1 MQKIKQQLNLERISG
16 GEFILLDSLEEN
28 IFNVL
33 QEDGYVITRINKQFK
48 ISL

>member
-1 MQKIKQQLNLERISG
+1 MQKIKQQLNLERIFG
-16 GEFILLDSLEEN
+16 GEFIILDSLEDN
-28 IFNVL
+28 IFNAL